1 MKITKNDILLVIVIV
16 LAGYSIFQ
24 MKGIR
29 TDVAGYNAKIDS
41 IQNEIDSIDL
51 VNKEI
56 TNKIVA
62 IDNEINNIDGDID
75 KVTKNITI
83 IKKQTDEKVNAVNE
97 FTFSDLAKFFSDRY
111 EGREISGSGYDSTSK
126 SSNR

>member
-111 EGREISGSGYDSTSK
+111 EGREIGGSGYDSTSK

>member
-1 MKITKNDILLVIVIV
+1 MKINKQDILLVIIVI

-24 MKGIR
+24 MNGIK

-41 IQNEIDSIDL
+41 IQNEIDSVEM

-56 TNKIVA
+56 TTQILS
-62 IDNEINNIDGDID
+62 IDKDINNIDNDID

-83 IKKQTDEKVNAVNE
+83 IKNNTNEKVDAVNE
-97 FTFSDLAKFFSDRY
+97 FTFSDLSKFFSDRY
-111 EGREISGSGYDSTSK
+111 EGDISGARHDSTSK
-126 SSNR
+126 GSNR